1 MKKTLLLLIWG
12 GYLFLTS
19 PKLVLAQCAVGGC
32 GGGTCT
38 ALGCIPHDR
47 TLFVTWILSRALG
60 LGGGI
65 AFLLMISGAVQIL
78 TSAGNPEG
86 IKNGTQ
92 TIFSAV
98 QGLLF
103 VVLSLFLLNLIGVEI
118 LHIPGFT

>member
-1 MKKTLLLLIWG
+1 M
-12 GYLFLTS
+12 
-19 PKLVLAQCAVGGC
+19 PVLAQCTIVSCVA
-32 GGGTCT
+32 GTCT
-38 ALGCIPHDR
+38 ALGCIPHDS
-47 TLFVTWILSRALG
+47 TLFATWVLGRALG

-92 TIFSAV
+92 TILSAV

-103 VVLSLFLLNLIGVEI
+103 IILSLFLLNLIGVQI
-118 LHIPGFT
+118 LQIPGF